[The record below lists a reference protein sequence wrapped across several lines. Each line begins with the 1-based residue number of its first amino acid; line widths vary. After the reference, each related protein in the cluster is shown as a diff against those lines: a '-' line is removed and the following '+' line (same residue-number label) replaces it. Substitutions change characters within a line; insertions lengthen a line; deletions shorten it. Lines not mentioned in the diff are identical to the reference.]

1 MTCGRAVVAAAMA
14 VAAGMACGCG
24 SKKSDGSGAGTAAG
38 SGSASGAVA
47 AAAGSDAI
55 GAASA
60 AASSS
65 VAVPAVLRTELGVDG
80 PDAPTLV
87 PPGGAA
93 RLAVITADDRVA
105 IYRIEGG
112 TMAKASEAALPIAG
126 DTTVDFTVWRTP
138 TELVFLFSDGSL
150 ASFDGTTVTRIAR
163 PAASVFEVPPAGA
176 GEDKLARDDGLI
188 ATAAGE
194 VWLEHCR
201 WGIASDDD
209 PCTVHVY
216 ARVVPPSPTRALEPP
231 EAADG
236 AGAGLPLPDGWTY
249 RIQATGEREHGA
261 LDCSGPRGGA
271 VIEPPAGSAGFSI
284 DDATVYSALPPILDV
299 NAWTS
304 GLDDVAPAP
313 RLVAGCR
320 LAGVRPRFVAAGP
333 SGYWAIGTA
342 AAAGQEADLLVAWH
356 GRAIAALPD
365 VTSVL
370 FAP

>member
-1 MTCGRAVVAAAMA
+1 MTCGRATVAAATA
-14 VAAGMACGCG
+14 VAAAMACGCG
-24 SKKSDGSGAGTAAG
+24 SKKSDGAGA
-38 SGSASGAVA
+38 ASGAP
-47 AAAGSDAI
+47 AAAGSDAV
-55 GAASA
+55 GAAA
-60 AASSS
+60 APSPSSPPSSS
-65 VAVPAVLRTELGVDG
+65 VAVPAVLRAELGIDG

-112 TMAKASEAALPIAG
+112 TMTKTSEAALPGSGGA
-126 DTTVDFTVWRTP
+126 TVDVTVWRTP

-150 ASFDGTTVTRIAR
+150 ASFDGAAVARIAR
-163 PAASVFEVPPAGA
+163 PAPAVLEVPPSGA

-188 ATAAGE
+188 VSAAGE

-231 EAADG
+231 EAAEA

-249 RIQATGEREHGA
+249 RIQAGDEHEHGA
-261 LDCSGPRGGA
+261 LECSGPRGAA
-271 VIEPPAGSAGFSI
+271 VLPPPAGSAGFSI

-299 NAWTS
+299 NAWAS
-304 GLDDVAPAP
+304 GLDDLAPAP

-365 VTSVL
+365 VKSVL